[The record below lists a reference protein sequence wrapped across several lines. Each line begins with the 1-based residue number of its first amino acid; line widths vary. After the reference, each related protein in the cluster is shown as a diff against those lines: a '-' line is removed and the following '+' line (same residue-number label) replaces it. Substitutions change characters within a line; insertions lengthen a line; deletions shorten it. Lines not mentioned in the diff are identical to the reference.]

1 MLITSTKKRVFLMS
15 TLAMLGS
22 STVWASATQYQFTAD
37 AKEASSYTKQS
48 NDAVYKKLDFN
59 NKQAFEDVDRG
70 FIAPLPDDGYIKG
83 FADIP
88 AMQFMQG
95 KEAPATVNPSLWRH
109 AQLVN
114 RGGLYEVL
122 PNKIYQVRGNDITNL
137 TIIETDDGIVL
148 YDIEYSPETLKKAYK
163 LYEQYRGK
171 RPLKAVIVSHSH
183 TDHYGGITGIVDL
196 GLASEKDFESGKV
209 PVYVPEG
216 FMKDSVG
223 EMVLYGNVMSRR
235 SIYQY
240 GLVLP
245 KNEKGFVTSALGP
258 LVANGTNGLPKY
270 VKEITYDNQVV
281 NIDGVNFDFYLV
293 PGSEAPSEMV
303 FNIPE
308 WGAISMA
315 EDVNHLQHNIY
326 SMRGTKTRDA
336 GKWAQYIHE
345 AIVRWQDNA
354 NVIFGPHTWP
364 TWGQDNV
371 VNFMKNQRDLYKAIN
386 DQTTRLANYGYRPD
400 EIAQNIEI
408 PDSIMNQWDNRDY
421 YGNFKN
427 NVIATYVNNLGWFDA
442 NPVSIAK
449 HTYAESGQRYV
460 ESFGGEDVVVNKA
473 LEYFKKGDYAFTV
486 QLLNHIESYNK
497 DNKKANY
504 LMADAFEQLGYQEE
518 SSLKRNWYLTAAQ
531 ELRSDDLL
539 PQPVNSA
546 GPDVLNALPSN
557 LMMDMFA
564 TRIVP
569 QKSVDYGRLAFVFN
583 VNGES
588 FGVEIENGVMN
599 TAKDYQPK
607 DSVGT
612 IETNNVT
619 LFSILNGK
627 TSIEDAQKNGSL
639 KLSGDKALFGNFMS
653 MLDANIPN
661 TFNLVQPRM
670 N

>member
-1 MLITSTKKRVFLMS
+1 MSIISTKKRVFLVS
-15 TLAMLGS
+15 SLAMIVS
-22 STVWASATQYQFTAD
+22 STVWASATQYQFTAN
-37 AKEASSYTKQS
+37 AKEASDYTKQS

-183 TDHYGGITGIVDL
+183 TDHYGGITGVVDL

-216 FMKDSVG
+216 FMEHSVG
-223 EMVLYGNVMSRR
+223 EMVLYGNIMSRR

-240 GLVLP
+240 GFALP
-245 KNEKGFVTSALGP
+245 KNEKGFVTGALGP
-258 LVANGTNGLPKY
+258 LVANGSNGLPKH
-270 VKEITYDNQVV
+270 VKEITHDNQVV

-354 NVIFGPHTWP
+354 TVIFGPHTWP
-364 TWGQDNV
+364 TWGQENV
-371 VNFMKNQRDLYKAIN
+371 VNFMKDQRDLYKAIN

-400 EIAQNIEI
+400 EIAQKIEI
-408 PDSIMNQWDNRDY
+408 PDAIMNRWDNRDY

-473 LEYFKKGDYAFTV
+473 LEYFNKGDYAFTV

-557 LMMDMFA
+557 LMMNMFA

-627 TSIEDAQKNGSL
+627 TSVKDAQKAGNL

-661 TFNLVQPRM
+661 TYNLVQPRM

>member
-1 MLITSTKKRVFLMS
+1 MSIISTKKRVFLVS
-15 TLAMLGS
+15 SLAMIVS
-22 STVWASATQYQFTAD
+22 STVWASATQYQFTAN
-37 AKEASSYTKQS
+37 AKEASDYTKQS

-270 VKEITYDNQVV
+270 VKEITHDNQVV

-336 GKWAQYIHE
+336 GKWAHYIHE

-607 DSVGT
+607 DSVGI

-619 LFSILNGK
+619 LFSILNGT

>member
-1 MLITSTKKRVFLMS
+1 
-15 TLAMLGS
+15 
-22 STVWASATQYQFTAD
+22 
-37 AKEASSYTKQS
+37 
-48 NDAVYKKLDFN
+48 
-59 NKQAFEDVDRG
+59 
-70 FIAPLPDDGYIKG
+70 
-83 FADIP
+83 
-88 AMQFMQG
+88 MQFMQG
-95 KEAPATVNPSLWRH
+95 KEAPATVNPSLSRH

-258 LVANGTNGLPKY
+258 LVANGTNGRPKY
-270 VKEITYDNQVV
+270 VKEITHDNQVV

-336 GKWAQYIHE
+336 GKWAHYIHE

-607 DSVGT
+607 DSVGI

-619 LFSILNGK
+619 LFSILNGT

>member
-1 MLITSTKKRVFLMS
+1 MISTKKRVFLVS
-15 TLAMLGS
+15 SLAMIVS
-22 STVWASATQYQFTAD
+22 STVWASATQYQFTAN
-37 AKEASSYTKQS
+37 AKEASDYTKQS

-270 VKEITYDNQVV
+270 VKEITHDNQVV

-308 WGAISMA
+308 WGASSMA

-607 DSVGT
+607 DSVGI

>member
-1 MLITSTKKRVFLMS
+1 MISTKKRVFLVS
-15 TLAMLGS
+15 SLAMIVS
-22 STVWASATQYQFTAD
+22 STVWASATQYQFTAN
-37 AKEASSYTKQS
+37 AKEASDYTKQS

-270 VKEITYDNQVV
+270 VKEITHDNQVV

-607 DSVGT
+607 DSVGI

-653 MLDANIPN
+653 MLDANIS
-661 TFNLVQPRM
+661 
-670 N
+670 

>member
-1 MLITSTKKRVFLMS
+1 MSIISTKKRVFLVS
-15 TLAMLGS
+15 SLAMIVS
-22 STVWASATQYQFTAD
+22 STVWASATQYQFTAN
-37 AKEASSYTKQS
+37 AKEASDYTKQS

-627 TSIEDAQKNGSL
+627 TTIEDAQKNGNL

>member
-1 MLITSTKKRVFLMS
+1 MSIISTKKRVFLVS
-15 TLAMLGS
+15 SLAMIVS
-22 STVWASATQYQFTAD
+22 STVWASATQYQFTAN
-37 AKEASSYTKQS
+37 AKEASDYTKQS

-270 VKEITYDNQVV
+270 VKEITHDNQVV

-607 DSVGT
+607 DSVGI

>member
-1 MLITSTKKRVFLMS
+1 MISTKKRVFLVS
-15 TLAMLGS
+15 SLAMIVS
-22 STVWASATQYQFTAD
+22 STVWASATQYQFTAN
-37 AKEASSYTKQS
+37 AKEASDYTKQS

-627 TSIEDAQKNGSL
+627 TTIEDAQKNGNL

>member
-1 MLITSTKKRVFLMS
+1 MISTKKRVFLVS
-15 TLAMLGS
+15 SLAMIVS
-22 STVWASATQYQFTAD
+22 STVWASATQYQFTAN
-37 AKEASSYTKQS
+37 AKEASDYTKQS

-270 VKEITYDNQVV
+270 VKEITHDNQVV

-607 DSVGT
+607 DSVGI

-653 MLDANIPN
+653 MLDANISN

>member
-1 MLITSTKKRVFLMS
+1 MISTKKRVFLVS
-15 TLAMLGS
+15 SLAMIVS
-22 STVWASATQYQFTAD
+22 STVWASATQYQFTAN
-37 AKEASSYTKQS
+37 AKEASDYTKQS

-270 VKEITYDNQVV
+270 VKEITHDNQVV

-336 GKWAQYIHE
+336 GKWAHYIHE

-607 DSVGT
+607 DSVGI

-619 LFSILNGK
+619 LFSILNGT

>member
-1 MLITSTKKRVFLMS
+1 MS

-627 TSIEDAQKNGSL
+627 TTIEDAQKNGNL

>member
-1 MLITSTKKRVFLMS
+1 MIV
-15 TLAMLGS
+15 S
-22 STVWASATQYQFTAD
+22 STVWASATQYQFTAN
-37 AKEASSYTKQS
+37 AKEASDYTKQS

-270 VKEITYDNQVV
+270 VKEITHDNQVV

-336 GKWAQYIHE
+336 GKWAHYIHE

-607 DSVGT
+607 DSVGI

-619 LFSILNGK
+619 LFSILNGT

>member
-1 MLITSTKKRVFLMS
+1 MSIISTKKRVFLVS
-15 TLAMLGS
+15 SLAMIVS
-22 STVWASATQYQFTAD
+22 STVWASATQYQFTAN
-37 AKEASSYTKQS
+37 AKEASDYTKQS

-270 VKEITYDNQVV
+270 VKEITHDNQVV

-308 WGAISMA
+308 WGASSMA

-607 DSVGT
+607 DSVGI

>member
-1 MLITSTKKRVFLMS
+1 MS

>member
-1 MLITSTKKRVFLMS
+1 MSIISTKKRVFLVS
-15 TLAMLGS
+15 SLAMIVS
-22 STVWASATQYQFTAD
+22 STVWASATQYQFTAN
-37 AKEASSYTKQS
+37 AKEASDYTKQS

-270 VKEITYDNQVV
+270 VKEITHDNQVV

-607 DSVGT
+607 DSVGI

-653 MLDANIPN
+653 MLDANISN

>member
-1 MLITSTKKRVFLMS
+1 MISTKKRVFLVS
-15 TLAMLGS
+15 SLAMIVS
-22 STVWASATQYQFTAD
+22 STVWASATQYQFTAN
-37 AKEASSYTKQS
+37 AKEASDYTKQS

-270 VKEITYDNQVV
+270 VKEITHDNQVV

-607 DSVGT
+607 DSVGI

>member
-1 MLITSTKKRVFLMS
+1 
-15 TLAMLGS
+15 
-22 STVWASATQYQFTAD
+22 
-37 AKEASSYTKQS
+37 
-48 NDAVYKKLDFN
+48 
-59 NKQAFEDVDRG
+59 
-70 FIAPLPDDGYIKG
+70 
-83 FADIP
+83 
-88 AMQFMQG
+88 
-95 KEAPATVNPSLWRH
+95 
-109 AQLVN
+109 
-114 RGGLYEVL
+114 L

-270 VKEITYDNQVV
+270 VKEITHDNQVV

-531 ELRSDDLL
+531 ELRSD
-539 PQPVNSA
+539 
-546 GPDVLNALPSN
+546 
-557 LMMDMFA
+557 
-564 TRIVP
+564 
-569 QKSVDYGRLAFVFN
+569 
-583 VNGES
+583 
-588 FGVEIENGVMN
+588 
-599 TAKDYQPK
+599 
-607 DSVGT
+607 
-612 IETNNVT
+612 
-619 LFSILNGK
+619 
-627 TSIEDAQKNGSL
+627 
-639 KLSGDKALFGNFMS
+639 
-653 MLDANIPN
+653 
-661 TFNLVQPRM
+661 
-670 N
+670 

>member
-1 MLITSTKKRVFLMS
+1 MSIISTKKRVFLVS
-15 TLAMLGS
+15 SLAMIVS
-22 STVWASATQYQFTAD
+22 STVWASATQYQFTAN
-37 AKEASSYTKQS
+37 AKEASDYTKQS

-245 KNEKGFVTSALGP
+245 KNEKGFITSALGP

-270 VKEITYDNQVV
+270 VKEITHDNQVV

-607 DSVGT
+607 DSVGI